1 MRTSLPCLLLLIS
14 TLGTSQL
21 QLLNDEFNN
30 GSSITN
36 WSDNNLIEGWNIQQL
51 AWHNINDS
59 LAGNFQ
65 IAPHTCAWFNEWRG
79 PMMYKLVSGDF
90 VVTTEV
96 LVTNRNGVSVPSSIF
111 SLAGILIRSPLSYT
125 NGQAGWSSGEQNYI
139 FLSVGTADNTCT
151 PSPCVGQ
158 LEVKTTVN
166 SNSTLSITD
175 IPDTHVQLRFAR
187 IDSAFIILYRHVAG
201 GNWIVH
207 QRYNRP
213 DFPDTLQVGFTT
225 YTDWPK
231 VQGVGV
237 NFHNNNVLIPGVA
250 NDPQPGVGFNPDLI
264 ANFDFYRIDSVTCPI
279 TINCNALT
287 NSGMV
292 STNDLLGF
300 LGYDSTPY
308 CPRPFSY

>member
-1 MRTSLPCLLLLIS
+1 
-14 TLGTSQL
+14 
-21 QLLNDEFNN
+21 
-30 GSSITN
+30 
-36 WSDNNLIEGWNIQQL
+36 
-51 AWHNINDS
+51 
-59 LAGNFQ
+59 
-65 IAPHTCAWFNEWRG
+65 
-79 PMMYKLVSGDF
+79 MYKLVSGDF

-308 CPRPFSY
+308 CPDHFRINQNTIDHSWVSNQADTISISSTLTSNSNTQFISHIFQFDPDIEISNGVELSITIGDCMN